1 MSLGDWLRE
10 QIVDASTTIV
20 KTAKSKGPAGKPVTI
35 TVADIQR
42 GTVQDADGYVN
53 EIVLF
58 LKNNRKDK

>member
-10 QIVDASTTIV
+10 QIVDASNTVV
-20 KTAKSKGPAGKPVTI
+20 KTAKSKGPAGKSVAI

-42 GTVQDADGYVN
+42 GTVEDADGYVN

-58 LKNNRKDK
+58 LKKNRKDK

>member
-10 QIVDASTTIV
+10 QIVDASTTVV

-42 GTVQDADGYVN
+42 GTVQDADGYVLSL
-53 EIVLF
+53 IHI
-58 LKNNRKDK
+58 